1 MDVKKL
7 LGPALLG
14 LLLMGVGT
22 GVYLSAT
29 DHQATDTQ
37 TKQIGTAAAM
47 ATVRGLSGSEKIPFL
62 TDPRVAGILQAN
74 GIQLEV
80 RKAGSR
86 EIALS
91 PDLKSLDFVFPA
103 GAPGANKV
111 KSATKTKQEFTPFY
125 TPMVIAS
132 WKPIANLLEEN
143 GIVKKQ
149 NGAWYVVDMTK
160 LLVWMKEGKR
170 WKDVPGNSVYP
181 VNKSVLVATTDV
193 RKSNSAAM
201 FLALA
206 SYIANAEEV
215 VSSEEAVQKVLPVV
229 APLFLRQGY
238 QESSTAGPFEDY
250 LSMGMG
256 KAPLVMVYEAQF
268 IEYLAKTP
276 VAQRNPEMVL
286 MYPSPTVFTKHTL
299 VPITSNGTRLGEL
312 LTTNPELQKLAA
324 EYGLR
329 INDGA
334 LFKKTQEARN
344 IQVPTTL
351 IDVIDPPSYEWMEKM
366 IQAIELRAK

>member
-7 LGPALLG
+7 MGPALLV
-14 LLLMGVGT
+14 LLLVGVGA
-22 GVYLSAT
+22 GVYLSAN
-29 DHQATDTQ
+29 DRQAATAQ
-37 TKQIGTAAAM
+37 VARAGNTAAM
-47 ATVRGLSGSEKIPFL
+47 VTVTGLSGSEKIPFL
-62 TDPRVAGILQAN
+62 TDPRVTAILRDNGILLQ
-74 GIQLEV
+74 V

-86 EIALS
+86 EIAFS
-91 PDLKSLDFVFPA
+91 ADIKTMDFAFPA
-103 GAPGANKV
+103 GAPGAHKV
-111 KSATKTKQEFTPFY
+111 KSTTKAKQEFTPFY
-125 TPMVIAS
+125 TPMAIAS
-132 WKPIANLLEEN
+132 WKPIAELLEQN

-149 NGAWYVVDMTK
+149 DNAWYVVDMPK
-160 LLVWMKEGKR
+160 LLVWMEEGKR
-170 WKDVPGNSVYP
+170 WKDIPGNSVYP

-206 SYIANAEEV
+206 SYMANGEEV
-215 VSSEEAVQKVLPVV
+215 VSNDASVQKVLSTI

-256 KAPLVMVYEAQF
+256 KAPLVMIYEAQF
-268 IEYLAKTP
+268 IEYLANTP
-276 VAQRNPEMVL
+276 AAQRNPDMVL

-299 VPITSNGTRLGEL
+299 VPLTDNGTRLGQL

-329 INDGA
+329 ISNSA
-334 LFKKTQEARN
+334 LFAKTQEARG
-344 IQVPTTL
+344 IKVPATL
-351 IDVIDPPSYEWMEKM
+351 IDVIDPPAYEWMEKL
-366 IQAIELRAK
+366 IQAIEVQMK

>member
-14 LLLMGVGT
+14 LLLIGVGT

-29 DHQATDTQ
+29 DHQATAIQ
-37 TKQIGTAAAM
+37 VKQAGTAPVM

-62 TDPRVAGILQAN
+62 TDPRVAAILQAN

-86 EIALS
+86 EIASS
-91 PDLKSLDFVFPA
+91 PDLKSLDFAFPA

-111 KSATKTKQEFTPFY
+111 KSATNAKQEFTPFY

-132 WKPIANLLEEN
+132 WKPIADLLEEN

-149 NGAWYVVDMTK
+149 NGAWYVVDMPK

-170 WKDVPGNSVYP
+170 WKDIPGNSVYP

-206 SYIANAEEV
+206 SYMANAEEV
-215 VSSEEAVQKVLPVV
+215 VSSDEAVQKVLPVV

-276 VAQRNPEMVL
+276 VAQRNPDMVL

-299 VPITSNGTRLGEL
+299 VPLTNNGTRLGEL
-312 LTTNPELQKLAA
+312 LTTHPELQKLAA

-334 LFKKTQEARN
+334 LFKKMQEARN

-366 IQAIELRAK
+366 IQAIELQAK

>member
-14 LLLMGVGT
+14 LLLIGVGT

-29 DHQATDTQ
+29 DHQATAIQ
-37 TKQIGTAAAM
+37 VKQVGTAAVM

-62 TDPRVAGILQAN
+62 TDPRVAAILQAN

-91 PDLKSLDFVFPA
+91 PDLKSLDFAFPA

-111 KSATKTKQEFTPFY
+111 KSATKAKQEFTPFY

-132 WKPIANLLEEN
+132 WKPIADLLEEN

-149 NGAWYVVDMTK
+149 DGAWYVVDMPK

-170 WKDVPGNSVYP
+170 WKDIPGNSVYP

-206 SYIANAEEV
+206 SYMANAEEV
-215 VSSEEAVQKVLPVV
+215 VSSDEAVQKVLPVV

-299 VPITSNGTRLGEL
+299 VPLTNKGTRLGEL
-312 LTTNPELQKLAA
+312 LTTHPELQKLAA

-366 IQAIELRAK
+366 IQAIELQTK